1 MVNYFIFGFG
11 LVVTLIVGFG
21 LTTMIIIH
29 NRVIEREA
37 AASEA
42 LSESA
47 PVRLAAVKAT
57 PSADTSN

>member
-29 NRVIEREA
+29 NRVIERESAASA
-37 AASEA
+37 AAARSVPVKGA
-42 LSESA
+42 SA
-47 PVRLAAVKAT
+47 GDK
-57 PSADTSN
+57 SS